1 MILTDG
7 AIRDAME
14 RGTIEI
20 DPFDPAAL
28 GPNSY
33 DVHLS
38 RHFAYYE
45 LPEDWNTARPAG
57 WSGPFLDCRVDT
69 PITRWTLEESG
80 QLFPGRLYLASTIE
94 RTKTLEHVPYLDGKS
109 SIGRLGISIH
119 VTAGRG
125 DIGFNGHWTME
136 ITVVHPVRVYV
147 GMPIG
152 QLTFHQTTGAPL
164 TAYDARDGS
173 KYIDAQ
179 QPEPQASR
187 MWRNFR
193 KVP

>member
-7 AIRDAME
+7 AIREAMR
-14 RGTIEI
+14 RGAIEI

-38 RHFAYYE
+38 QHLAYYK
-45 LPEDWNTARPAG
+45 LPEGAP
-57 WSGPFLDCRVDT
+57 LDCMIEPPVVH
-69 PITRWTLEESG
+69 WTLDRTG
-80 QLFPGRLYLASTIE
+80 ILQPGRLYLASTIE
-94 RTKTLEHVPYLDGKS
+94 RTKTTEHVPYLDGKS

-119 VTAGRG
+119 ITAGRG

-136 ITVVHPVRVYV
+136 ITVVERPVRIYV

-164 TAYDARDGS
+164 TAYDARAES
-173 KYIDAQ
+173 KYVDAASDPRP
-179 QPEPQASR
+179 QPSR

-193 KVP
+193 KAP